1 MNGNEKKPVKKP
13 LIFYYLIVLVVLM
26 LLNWLIVPSVME
38 RSIQKTSYREFLD
51 SIENKEIKEVELESD
66 VIYYTLEKDGE
77 VTVCKTGR
85 IDDENLVER
94 PLELNFRMLPEKM
107 RQRNY

>member
-51 SIENKEIKEVELESD
+51 SWKAMSSIIRWK
-66 VIYYTLEKDGE
+66 
-77 VTVCKTGR
+77 KTAR
-85 IDDENLVER
+85 
-94 PLELNFRMLPEKM
+94 
-107 RQRNY
+107 